1 MGGTAAEA
9 AFTMIMLRGAI
20 FFSRRLFLPYFLFF
34 FLLLLIAFVPACLL
48 FGSNLSPKSY
58 HHHPAPP
65 PPSVS
70 CSRSTLK
77 LRNFTDTRFHETL
90 HARPV
95 ERFLNISFFS
105 SHGYAG
111 KYKGVTRVGKE
122 GGKNAQLCSPA
133 GLTLSISHVAQL
145 EKADEQRREKSGGSG
160 CLKSSRTGSIPL
172 MIEPPCC
179 VCIVELELRRSVFG
193 SPGLSAQHTI
203 PANASG
209 SQMEERRGK
218 KKVNRLQLP
227 GDPAASHRAL

>member
-1 MGGTAAEA
+1 MGGTVAEA

-20 FFSRRLFLPYFLFF
+20 FFFRRLFLPYFLFF

-48 FGSNLSPKSY
+48 FGSTNLSPKS
-58 HHHPAPP
+58 
-65 PPSVS
+65 PPSVC

-122 GGKNAQLCSPA
+122 GGGGCTAVFACRVDFEH
-133 GLTLSISHVAQL
+133 LTRGSVG
-145 EKADEQRREKSGGSG
+145 KSG
-160 CLKSSRTGSIPL
+160 
-172 MIEPPCC
+172 
-179 VCIVELELRRSVFG
+179 
-193 SPGLSAQHTI
+193 
-203 PANASG
+203 
-209 SQMEERRGK
+209 
-218 KKVNRLQLP
+218 
-227 GDPAASHRAL
+227 